1 MSFIKQKEFA
11 IILFVLP
18 LLFLLLNYY
27 TGIAEPAASEL
38 INWGSYLWNF
48 SMIIGTYSLFRVHGT
63 NIAKKGKDWS
73 YSVVIFISFVT
84 YFAASYVS
92 PDVFKLILDY
102 IQTPIMLTIWMGGF
116 ATLTMVFRGARTKSY
131 LGVLLLLG
139 SIFTVLRMAPIG
151 PLIWP
156 GFHTI
161 GMWINDVPN
170 MAVMRAI
177 TIVMGVGLIATLVR
191 EILGKETHYLGD

>member
-18 LLFLLLNYY
+18 LLFLLFNYY
-27 TGIAEPAASEL
+27 TGIAEPAAAEL
-38 INWGSYLWNF
+38 INWGAYLWNF

-63 NIAKKGKDWS
+63 NIAKKGKDWP

-84 YFAASYVS
+84 YFVASYVFT
-92 PDVFKLILDY
+92 DVFKLILDY

-131 LGVLLLLG
+131 LGLLLLVG

-151 PLIWP
+151 PQIWP

-161 GMWINDVPN
+161 GMWLNDVPN